1 MLEKERV
8 EFAEVGGKKQE
19 MRKREMEEETRKREA
34 KGISEEKKLEE
45 KKRDGAVEDGI
56 YTKKERGIIRE
67 EKNERKRVR
76 NRREEKG
83 R

>member
-1 MLEKERV
+1 MDI
-8 EFAEVGGKKQE
+8 Q
-19 MRKREMEEETRKREA
+19 
-34 KGISEEKKLEE
+34 
-45 KKRDGAVEDGI
+45 
-56 YTKKERGIIRE
+56 KKERGIIRE

>member
-1 MLEKERV
+1 M
-8 EFAEVGGKKQE
+8 GYIQ
-19 MRKREMEEETRKREA
+19 
-34 KGISEEKKLEE
+34 
-45 KKRDGAVEDGI
+45 
-56 YTKKERGIIRE
+56 KKERGIIRD